1 MEQYLTL
8 RKLAIGLALVVLTVY
23 LIIEYNA
30 AATTF
35 RVLWR
40 WLIRFSRV
48 AWGFLRQL
56 MAQTG
61 RMLVERKLWVPFW
74 KLSGLEWATNRIY
87 MLILPLLGYKFFS
100 SEWWK
105 AHWDN
110 MHPVLRMVIAIP
122 AVLAVTA
129 LIVVVFWLSG
139 FILAPI
145 LGIARGTI
153 RYVIYMLA
161 WIKSALADFWLI
173 KKMQPY
179 WRRFRSW
186 RRRPENKHWGP
197 VRFFRLTKHY
207 YLRMERSINRNLNKA
222 WRWLESRYRAF
233 CKPPASTAPPAGAP
247 AESPPE

>member
-1 MEQYLTL
+1 MEQYLTV
-8 RKLAIGLALVVLTVY
+8 RKILLALVLVGVTIY
-23 LIIEYNA
+23 LIIEFNA

-48 AWGFLRQL
+48 AWGFIRQL
-56 MAQTG
+56 LAQTA
-61 RMLVERKLWVPFW
+61 RMLAERKLWVPFW

-87 MLILPLLGYKFFS
+87 LLILPLLGYKFFS

-105 AHWDN
+105 AHWEN
-110 MHPVLRMVIAIP
+110 MNPVLRVVIAIP

-145 LGIARGTI
+145 LGIARGSI
-153 RYVIYMLA
+153 RFVTYMLA
-161 WIKSALADFWLI
+161 WIQSALADSWLMR
-173 KKMQPY
+173 KTQPY

-186 RRRPENKHWGP
+186 RRRPENKYWGP
-197 VRFFRLTKHY
+197 VRFLRLTKYH
-207 YLRMERSINRNLNKA
+207 YLRAERFINRNLNKG
-222 WRWLESRYRAF
+222 WRWLETRWRRLNQRAHRPTGAAGQSRDEVA
-233 CKPPASTAPPAGAP
+233 
-247 AESPPE
+247 